1 MARSKY
7 FTSQLVLRQILDFY
21 GGKVKYKEH
30 IEANK
35 KAWGT
40 VVYHEK
46 KNRGLWLAIEYKGN
60 SDEERIIKVEVHFTD
75 INGLIVKRDKWEI
88 GVNNI
93 AKFLGISTEGKNCKS
108 VW

>member
-1 MARSKY
+1 MPRTKY
-7 FTSQLVLRQILDFY
+7 FASQLVLLQILNYY
-21 GGKVKYKEH
+21 GGKEKYKEH
-30 IEANK
+30 VEANK

-46 KNRGLWLAIEYKGN
+46 RNRLLWLAMEYRGN
-60 SDEERIIKVEVHFTD
+60 SNQEKIIKVEVHFTD
-75 INGLIVKRDKWEI
+75 INGFIIKRDKWVI

-93 AKFLGISTEGKNCKS
+93 ARFLEVTTEGKGCKP